1 MSILITLREYRNL
14 PEAENQVRDYLLKNS
29 KEIIDK
35 SIYEL
40 AEKTYTSPATIVR
53 LCKKLGL
60 KGFSQLKIQIASE
73 IKAFDTIHLDI
84 LDTTSIAKND
94 SVKQIIDKITAIS
107 LQSIEE
113 TRILLDEKKLLNS
126 ARELMKASVI
136 DFYGVGASNTVA
148 FDATYKF
155 MRIGKSVACFQLSD
169 RQFVQAINSDK
180 NHVGVLFSYSGETRE
195 IIEMAKTLQDNAV
208 TTIAITCSTKS
219 TLADL
224 CDFALFVSSKE
235 TIFRSGAMSSRT
247 AQLYIVDILYSICT
261 SLDYDRSVKNVN
273 KTRIISK

>member
-14 PEAENQVRDYLLKNS
+14 SEAENQVRDYLLKNS

-53 LCKKLGL
+53 LCKKLGV

-84 LDTTSIAKND
+84 LDTTSIAKDD
-94 SVKQIIDKITAIS
+94 SVKQIIDKVTNIS
-107 LQSIEE
+107 IQSIEE

-148 FDATYKF
+148 FDAAYKF
-155 MRIGKSVACFQLSD
+155 VRIGKSVSCFQLSD
-169 RQFVQAINSDK
+169 RQIVQAINSDK

>member
-29 KEIIDK
+29 KEIIDE

-53 LCKKLGL
+53 LCKKLGV

-73 IKAFDTIHLDI
+73 IKAFETIHLDI

-94 SVKQIIDKITAIS
+94 SVKQIIDKITNIS
-107 LQSIEE
+107 IQSIEE

-126 ARELMKASVI
+126 AKELMKASVI

-148 FDATYKF
+148 FDAAYKF
-155 MRIGKSVACFQLSD
+155 MRIGKSVSCFQLSD
-169 RQFVQAINSDK
+169 RQIVQSINSDK

-195 IIEMAKTLQDNAV
+195 IIEIAKTLQDNAV

-219 TLADL
+219 TLTDL

-235 TIFRSGAMSSRT
+235 TVFRSGAMSSRT

>member
-53 LCKKLGL
+53 LCKKLGV

-94 SVKQIIDKITAIS
+94 SVKQIIDKITNIS
-107 LQSIEE
+107 IQSIEE

-148 FDATYKF
+148 FDAAYKF
-155 MRIGKSVACFQLSD
+155 MRIGKSVSCFQLSD
-169 RQFVQAINSDK
+169 RQIVQAINSDK

>member
-1 MSILITLREYRNL
+1 
-14 PEAENQVRDYLLKNS
+14 
-29 KEIIDK
+29 
-35 SIYEL
+35 
-40 AEKTYTSPATIVR
+40 
-53 LCKKLGL
+53 
-60 KGFSQLKIQIASE
+60 
-73 IKAFDTIHLDI
+73 
-84 LDTTSIAKND
+84 
-94 SVKQIIDKITAIS
+94 
-107 LQSIEE
+107 
-113 TRILLDEKKLLNS
+113 
-126 ARELMKASVI
+126 
-136 DFYGVGASNTVA
+136 
-148 FDATYKF
+148 
-155 MRIGKSVACFQLSD
+155 MRIGKSVSCFQLSD
-169 RQFVQAINSDK
+169 RQIVQAINSDK